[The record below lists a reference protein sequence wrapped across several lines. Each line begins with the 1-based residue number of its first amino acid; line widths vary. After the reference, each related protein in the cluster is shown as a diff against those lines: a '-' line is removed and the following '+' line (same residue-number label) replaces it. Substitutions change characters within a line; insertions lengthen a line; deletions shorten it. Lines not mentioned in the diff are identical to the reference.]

1 MTDLPPDHPL
11 LQLFHQ
17 LRRRNFA
24 LGPDDLVALYDL
36 LREGHAWTSRI
47 ALRGLCRALWAKSY
61 DEQVVLDAL
70 FEQIVQDRWHVAPAA
85 AERVATAPGAAAV
98 HDGSDGEPAA
108 LAPAAAADADAPEV
122 MDVPGRLPPV
132 QLSEALL
139 STAPLI
145 LVPQH
150 PVSFRAAAQ
159 AWRRLRRPVR
169 FGPAVELD
177 LEGTIARRATTGVA
191 APPVLRPR
199 RRNTARVMLLVDRGG
214 SMAPFA
220 DSVAGVTRAILQFA
234 QLAGSSCYYFHDVPA
249 EDTNDAALEAL
260 PRDTLFPAVDSVLAQ
275 LRPARHGWLHR
286 DPALLEP
293 EPLEPVLRTCAAHA
307 VIIVSDAGAAR
318 GRYDAIRVLDSLA
331 LARAVRQ
338 SGGSCV
344 WINPLPPARW
354 RSTTAGEIARHL
366 AMFPLDRDG
375 MYQAVNHL
383 RSQLMAPRSV

>member
-1 MTDLPPDHPL
+1 MLDLPPDHPL

-36 LREGHAWTSRI
+36 LREGHGWTSRA

-61 DEQVVLDAL
+61 DEQAVLDAL
-70 FEQIVQDRWHVAPAA
+70 FEQIVPDRWQAPAA
-85 AERVATAPGAAAV
+85 AERVAGSPGVAAVRDGSEGEAAA
-98 HDGSDGEPAA
+98 PAPP
-108 LAPAAAADADAPEV
+108 APADAEPPEV

-132 QLSEALL
+132 QLSDALL

-150 PVSFRAAAQ
+150 PVSFRSAAQ

-169 FGPAVELD
+169 SGPAVELD

-220 DSVAGVTRAILQFA
+220 DFVADVTRAILQFA
-234 QLAGSSCYYFHDVPA
+234 RLEGSSCYYFHDVPA

-260 PRDTLFPAVDSVLAQ
+260 PRDTLFPAVDSVLAE
-275 LRPARHGWLHR
+275 LRPARDGWLHR

-293 EPLEPVLRTCAAHA
+293 EPLEPVLRACAGHA
-307 VIIVSDAGAAR
+307 VLILSDAGAAR

-331 LARAVRQ
+331 LATAVRQ
-338 SGGSCV
+338 AGGSCL
-344 WINPLPPARW
+344 WLNPLPAARW
-354 RSTTAGEIARHL
+354 RATSAGEIARHL
-366 AMFPLDRDG
+366 AMFSLDRDG

-383 RSQLMAPRSV
+383 RSQPMAGRSV